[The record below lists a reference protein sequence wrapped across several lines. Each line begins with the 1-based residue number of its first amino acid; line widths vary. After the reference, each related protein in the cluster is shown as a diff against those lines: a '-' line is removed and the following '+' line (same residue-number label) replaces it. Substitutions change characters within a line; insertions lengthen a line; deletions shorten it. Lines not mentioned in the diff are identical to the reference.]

1 MARKSFERKNYW
13 GAFVLDWFK
22 YLQDNDLTS
31 SDYKILFFL
40 CQEMNADDN
49 AVHLKQKNISGI
61 LKMDKGNVSKCIKKL
76 IERQFIV
83 KIDTGFMINP
93 HLFYVGKRHQRDRE
107 QIREKFD
114 TILEGSKRE
123 RRFNLNEEEFYLEE
137 YPNRLVESKEN
148 DTLDDLSL
156 F

>member
-1 MARKSFERKNYW
+1 MARKIFDRKNYW
-13 GAFVLDWFK
+13 GALVLDWFR

-40 CQEMNADDN
+40 CQEMNAEDN
-49 AVHLKQKNISGI
+49 AVHLKQKNISEI
-61 LKMDKGNVSKCIKKL
+61 LSMDKGNVSKCIKKL
-76 IERQFIV
+76 IERQFIA

-107 QIREKFD
+107 QIRDKFD
-114 TILEGSKRE
+114 TLLGTKEME
-123 RRFNLNEEEFYLEE
+123 RRFNLNEEEFKLEE
-137 YPNRLVESKEN
+137 YPDQLNESADN
-148 DTLDDLSL
+148 IYLDDLPA